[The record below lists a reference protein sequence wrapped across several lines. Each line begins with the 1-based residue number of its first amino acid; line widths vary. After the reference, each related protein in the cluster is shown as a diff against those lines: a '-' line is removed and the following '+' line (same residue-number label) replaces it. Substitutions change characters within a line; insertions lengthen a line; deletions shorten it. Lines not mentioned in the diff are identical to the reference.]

1 MIKIIKE
8 GKKSKVMHLK
18 YLDARIVVA
27 NLKQTNLIIQGYS
40 VFLTIFI
47 YDQNAQHAEEL
58 YL

>member
-27 NLKQTNLIIQGYS
+27 NLKQTNLIIQ
-40 VFLTIFI
+40 
-47 YDQNAQHAEEL
+47 
-58 YL
+58 